1 MKKVGK
7 KIVLP
12 EILLNKNVILYNN
25 VVLFIDNQRNN
36 FINNFINQK
45 IDPLPQLWRNAEPI
59 PPY

>member
-1 MKKVGK
+1 MNKVGK
-7 KIVLP
+7 KVVLP

-25 VVLFIDNQRNN
+25 VVLFIDNQW
-36 FINNFINQK
+36 NNFINQK

>member
-1 MKKVGK
+1 MNKVGK
-7 KIVLP
+7 KVVLP

-25 VVLFIDNQRNN
+25 VVLFIDNQWD
-36 FINNFINQK
+36 NFINQK